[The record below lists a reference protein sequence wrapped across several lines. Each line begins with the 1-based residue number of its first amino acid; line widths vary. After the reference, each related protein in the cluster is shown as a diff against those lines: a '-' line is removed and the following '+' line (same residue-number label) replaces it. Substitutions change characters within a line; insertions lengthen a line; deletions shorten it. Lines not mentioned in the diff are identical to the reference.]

1 MIKIIH
7 NNLIIDVCKEANY
20 VRFLP
25 NNKRFVRSNKEVA
38 NGIIGSDD
46 NTIYHLK
53 NTPYNFLN
61 DLKTVNVVEINEE
74 EYNRLTTE
82 KIYEDNS
89 GAIQE
94 EVNDLKKLVLQQNEL
109 IAQLLKKLN

>member
-1 MIKIIH
+1 MVKIIY
-7 NNLIIDVCKEANY
+7 NNLIIDVCKKANY

-25 NNKRFVRSNKEVA
+25 NSKRFVRSTKELA

-53 NTPYNFLN
+53 NTSYNFLN
-61 DLKTVNVVEINEE
+61 ELKTVNVIEISEE
-74 EYNRLTTE
+74 EYTRLTTE

-109 IAQLLKKLN
+109 ITQLLNKLN

>member
-20 VRFLP
+20 VRFLT
-25 NNKRFVRSNKEVA
+25 NNKRFVRSNKEIA

-53 NTPYNFLN
+53 H
-61 DLKTVNVVEINEE
+61 
-74 EYNRLTTE
+74 
-82 KIYEDNS
+82 
-89 GAIQE
+89 
-94 EVNDLKKLVLQQNEL
+94 
-109 IAQLLKKLN
+109 